1 MNERDKLYV
10 VHIAEAIE
18 RIRRYTASGRA
29 AFMADDMI
37 QSAVVRQIEIMG
49 EAARNLSSEL
59 KSGEQSVPWRKI
71 IGTRDRLIHGYS
83 EVNLDA
89 VWVIVE
95 RDLAELDRE
104 VRRSLARTNTCRRR
118 SNGPIAN
125 RRCAS
130 RAPCSKNPQPGAAAP
145 VRLTPP
151 SVTTPRA
158 GARRGRR

>member
-18 RIRRYTASGRA
+18 RIRRYTATGRA

-37 QSAVVRQIEIMG
+37 QSAVVRQIEIIG

-59 KSGEQSVPWRKI
+59 RSHEHAVPWRKI

-104 VRRSLARTNTCRRR
+104 ITHILSQR
-118 SNGPIAN
+118 
-125 RRCAS
+125 
-130 RAPCSKNPQPGAAAP
+130 
-145 VRLTPP
+145 
-151 SVTTPRA
+151 
-158 GARRGRR
+158 